1 MVPCLLLFFF
11 YLRIFTHTIRVRQRA
26 QNHNQL
32 NRRSKIDLTFSI
44 GLFSSLII
52 FSVTFVPYFILLIVD
67 YEDKLP
73 RAFHLYG
80 LIFIRI
86 NSCLNPIL
94 YGTTNTTFKDGYKNF
109 LNLIFNKNEYEYS
122 LEIKQKKIQRAKEL
136 EEQKKIKLIE
146 RQINQKENE
155 MEKKNLEMKK
165 LLQNCEEIVES
176 KSIIDLE
183 KEILIQKENVENEME
198 KKNLEMKKLLQNC
211 VEIVESKSIIDLEE
225 EILIHKEK
233 VTNDERISNKEKFE
247 NILNEK
253 YPTNYKIPKSQTS
266 LF

>member
-1 MVPCLLLFFF
+1 MYLFLLLLLLGIMVPCLLLFFF

-122 LEIKQKKIQRAKEL
+122 
-136 EEQKKIKLIE
+136 
-146 RQINQKENE
+146 
-155 MEKKNLEMKK
+155 
-165 LLQNCEEIVES
+165 
-176 KSIIDLE
+176 
-183 KEILIQKENVENEME
+183 
-198 KKNLEMKKLLQNC
+198 
-211 VEIVESKSIIDLEE
+211 
-225 EILIHKEK
+225 
-233 VTNDERISNKEKFE
+233 
-247 NILNEK
+247 
-253 YPTNYKIPKSQTS
+253 
-266 LF
+266 

>member
-1 MVPCLLLFFF
+1 MYLFLVLLLLLLGIMIPCLLLFFF
-11 YLRIFTHTIRVRQRA
+11 YLRIFTQTIRVRQRA
-26 QNHNQL
+26 QNHNQF
-32 NRRSKIDLTFSI
+32 NRRGKLDLTFSI

-94 YGTTNTTFKDGYKNF
+94 YGTTNKTFENGYKNF
-109 LNLIFNKNEYEYS
+109 LNFIFNKNEYEYS
-122 LEIKQKKIQRAKEL
+122 LEIKQKKIQKAKEL
-136 EEQKKIKLIE
+136 EEQKIKLNE
-146 RQINQKENE
+146 RQIKQKENVDE

-165 LLQNCEEIVES
+165 LLQNCEEIVDS
-176 KSIIDLE
+176 KSKVDL
-183 KEILIQKENVENEME
+183 
-198 KKNLEMKKLLQNC
+198 
-211 VEIVESKSIIDLEE
+211 E
-225 EILIHKEK
+225 EILIHREK

-247 NILNEK
+247 NNLNEQ

>member
-1 MVPCLLLFFF
+1 
-11 YLRIFTHTIRVRQRA
+11 
-26 QNHNQL
+26 
-32 NRRSKIDLTFSI
+32 
-44 GLFSSLII
+44 
-52 FSVTFVPYFILLIVD
+52 
-67 YEDKLP
+67 
-73 RAFHLYG
+73 
-80 LIFIRI
+80 
-86 NSCLNPIL
+86 
-94 YGTTNTTFKDGYKNF
+94 
-109 LNLIFNKNEYEYS
+109 
-122 LEIKQKKIQRAKEL
+122 
-136 EEQKKIKLIE
+136 
-146 RQINQKENE
+146 

-165 LLQNCEEIVES
+165 LLQNCVEIVES

-253 YPTNYKIPKSQTS
+253 YTTNYKIPKSQTS